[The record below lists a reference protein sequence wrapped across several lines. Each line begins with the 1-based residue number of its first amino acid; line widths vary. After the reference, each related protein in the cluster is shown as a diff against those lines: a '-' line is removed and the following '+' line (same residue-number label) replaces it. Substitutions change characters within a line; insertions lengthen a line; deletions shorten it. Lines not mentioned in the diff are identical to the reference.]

1 MSVPTTFLDAN
12 TRYDAVKVINMNTL
26 VSELRDSLILLKERQ
41 TRSGFQQSQITEAQ
55 NAVNTKFNAVANYFN
70 EMSLINDFLKGYIN
84 KQSNN
89 LAENSSSS
97 VSAERYKNRIH
108 PEEAVLARESTYGLM
123 PELRV
128 RSLPYLLAISVFMA
142 SLTIFLI
149 FQTFGFSGQ
158 VNLPSSITGWL
169 SSPAS
174 PLPFY
179 SNPLFL
185 GGVVIL
191 LLVTVIIFA
200 VLYFKSKNANK

>member
-1 MSVPTTFLDAN
+1 MSVPTSFLDAQARYEALPILDISEKIGILN
-12 TRYDAVKVINMNTL
+12 TKLNDYSTENARAGRTT
-26 VSELRDSLILLKERQ
+26 DSLLPFK
-41 TRSGFQQSQITEAQ
+41 T
-55 NAVNTKFNAVANYFN
+55 AVEDALRPFSNYYN
-70 EMSLINDFLKGYIN
+70 ELGLINEFLQTYVNEHTKSI
-84 KQSNN
+84 
-89 LAENSSSS
+89 AEDSSSS
-97 VSAERYKNRIH
+97 EERYQNRVH

-142 SLTIFLI
+142 SLSIFLI

-158 VNLPSSITGWL
+158 VNLPSSITGWF

>member
-1 MSVPTTFLDAN
+1 MSVPTSFLDAQSRYQAQLSFDIPGKITTLN
-12 TRYDAVKVINMNTL
+12 TQLNALLNTKNTNG
-26 VSELRDSLILLKERQ
+26 VTEP
-41 TRSGFQQSQITEAQ
+41 QITATRVNVQ
-55 NAVNTKFNAVANYFN
+55 NAFSPISNYFN
-70 EMSLINDFLKGYIN
+70 EISLINDFFKNYIHEHT
-84 KQSNN
+84 KK
-89 LAENSSSS
+89 LTEDSSSS
-97 VSAERYKNRIH
+97 EERYKNRVH

-158 VNLPSSITGWL
+158 VNLPSSITGWFSL
-169 SSPAS
+169 PAS

-191 LLVTVIIFA
+191 LLVTVVIFA